1 MLSWVLGNRNK
12 KKKKTGKKRP
22 SYDEAKRLAK
32 DGSAAERQE
41 LATHE
46 DLEPEL
52 LYFLAEDRDPN
63 VRVEI
68 ARNDGTPL
76 QADKILAKDPA
87 SEVRTELA
95 YKIGRLIP
103 TLTEE
108 ENTRLAEMTMAVLQV
123 LAKDELP
130 EVRAIISNEIKSLS
144 NVPKKV
150 IKSLAQDIEA
160 AVSAPILE
168 YSPLLS
174 EQELIQI
181 IAGGIQ
187 GRALFAVARRKK
199 NSEKVSEAI
208 VKSEDKI
215 AITEL
220 LKNETAK
227 ISEKTME
234 VIGMA
239 AKNSSKMHGPL
250 IERSN
255 LSTNTI
261 KRIATF
267 VSAAL
272 VERLIERHH
281 LAEDLAHDIRQST
294 RERILA
300 GDLSASDKEEE
311 APEDRA
317 QKLFDAGELDEST
330 IQKAVK
336 TGDITLIPS
345 AISLMADIEPEVVKK
360 VLMGDSGKAVCALA
374 WRAGLGMES
383 AEMIERK
390 VANVPARSLVST
402 PADGE
407 YPLTPDDMEWYLAY
421 FLE

>member
-22 SYDEAKRLAK
+22 SYDDAKRLAK
-32 DGSAAERQE
+32 NGSAAERKE
-41 LATHE
+41 LAKHE

-52 LYFLAEDRDPN
+52 LYFLADDKDPD

-76 QADKILAKDPA
+76 QADQVLAKDPA
-87 SEVRTELA
+87 AKVRTELA

-108 ENTRLAEMTMAVLQV
+108 ENTRLAEMAMAVMQI

-130 EVRAIISNEIKSLS
+130 EVRAIISNEIKTLS

-150 IKSLAQDIEA
+150 VKSLAHDIDA

-187 GRALFAVARRKK
+187 GRALFAVARRRK

-208 VKSEDKI
+208 VETDDKI

-220 LKNETAK
+220 LRNETAK

-234 VIGMA
+234 VIGMT
-239 AKNSSKMHGPL
+239 AKNTTKMHGPL
-250 IERSN
+250 VERSN

-272 VERLIERHH
+272 IERLIERHN
-281 LAEDLAHDIRQST
+281 LDEDIVHDIRQST
-294 RERILA
+294 RERILS
-300 GDLSASDKEEE
+300 GDLSGSDKEEE
-311 APEDRA
+311 APDARA
-317 QKLFDAGELDEST
+317 QKLFESGELNESA
-330 IQKAVK
+330 IKKAVAS
-336 TGDITLIPS
+336 GDITFIPP
-345 AISLMADIEPEVVKK
+345 ALSLMADIELEVVKR

-374 WRAGLGMES
+374 WRAELGMDS
-383 AEMIERK
+383 AEMIQKK
-390 VANVPARSLVST
+390 VANVPTRSLVSA